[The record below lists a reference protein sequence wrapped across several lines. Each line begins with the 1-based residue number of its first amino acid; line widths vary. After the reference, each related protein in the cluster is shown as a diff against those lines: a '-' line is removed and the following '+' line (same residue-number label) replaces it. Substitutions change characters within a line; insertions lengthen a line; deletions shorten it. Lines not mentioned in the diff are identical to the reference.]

1 MLFKEI
7 VHIYTEKHTEPIN
20 KKNSD
25 LIVKAVGS
33 HSSAGLY
40 SVKRHAAIVLFN

>member
-1 MLFKEI
+1 
-7 VHIYTEKHTEPIN
+7 
-20 KKNSD
+20 

-40 SVKRHAAIVLFN
+40 SVKRHAAIVLFNWKGNSLLRHIVQNLLILM